1 MTKRKQ
7 YLIDKEYQLKTTFS
21 IIGIVAVI
29 IAFLIVIIGTS
40 IVINNRT
47 MDKNN
52 VNINANNEKIKN
64 INEIQDNIVHFL
76 SSRSLTSE
84 DEIYKKAIRDVA
96 NNHVANMKKMK
107 EIMKS
112 NDDIMK
118 SNAGIMKLNTFLLIA
133 IIILIIIG
141 TAILYIQLIRR
152 THRVSG
158 PIYVMTMYMK
168 SVLEG
173 NFPEKMREL
182 RETDELRSFYNM
194 FRDMV
199 NMFKNK

>member
-1 MTKRKQ
+1 MSKRKQ

-29 IAFLIVIIGTS
+29 VAILIVIIGTS

-47 MDKNN
+47 MDENN
-52 VNINANNEKIKN
+52 ININANNEKIKN

-76 SSRSLTSE
+76 SSRSVTTE
-84 DEIYKKAIRDVA
+84 DKIYKRAIRDVA
-96 NNHVANMKKMK
+96 KNHVANMKKMK
-107 EIMKS
+107 EIMTS
-112 NDDIMK
+112 NDAIMN
-118 SNAGIMKLNTFLLIA
+118 SNAGIMKLNNYLLVA
-133 IIILIIIG
+133 IIILIIAG
-141 TAILYIQLIRR
+141 TAILYVQLIRR

-173 NFPEKMREL
+173 KFPDNMREL
-182 RETDELRSFYNM
+182 RDTDELKNFYNM
-194 FRDMV
+194 FRDMI
-199 NMFKNK
+199 NMFKIR

>member
-21 IIGIVAVI
+21 IIGIVAII
-29 IAFLIVIIGTS
+29 IAVMIVIIGTN

-47 MDKNN
+47 MDRNN
-52 VNINANNEKIKN
+52 TQINTNNEKIKN

-84 DEIYKKAIRDVA
+84 DKIYKQAIRDVA
-96 NNHVANMKKMK
+96 NNHVTNMKNMK

-118 SNAGIMKLNTFLLIA
+118 SNAGIMNLNNYLLVV
-133 IIILIIIG
+133 IIILIIAG
-141 TAILYIQLIRR
+141 TALLYVQLIRR

-158 PIYVMTMYMK
+158 PIYVMKMYMK

-173 NFPEKMREL
+173 KFPDSMREL
-182 RETDELRSFYNM
+182 RKTDELKDFYNM
-194 FRDMV
+194 FREMV
-199 NMFKNK
+199 NMFRKK